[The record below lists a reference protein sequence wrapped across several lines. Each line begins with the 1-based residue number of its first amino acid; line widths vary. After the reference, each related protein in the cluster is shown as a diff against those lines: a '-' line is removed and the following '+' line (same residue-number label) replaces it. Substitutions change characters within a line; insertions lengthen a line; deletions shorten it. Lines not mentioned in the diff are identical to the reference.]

1 MSRWSSYKIT
11 YSLKLIF
18 ASVLMGI
25 ATSCLPTISEMHSA
39 RMLEEGEREILP
51 VLSVVPRAEV
61 VAPGAIYY
69 SLGIHSTK
77 GVRPGLNWRTRVD
90 FVGATQWDYQ
100 DSFLGSPKNFG
111 ISSIST
117 GPKFSII
124 KDRLAFYLPVGFSP
138 APYVYNDGEKELF
151 YGWFEA
157 CVLSTWPI
165 VADRLDLNFSAK
177 VMPFTMPFS
186 DHNAFF
192 STQIGLAFGKS
203 LSNSGCFRVEYAFT
217 YPAMMTQNAGFISVG
232 YAFRFKRKVKKQKG

>member
-1 MSRWSSYKIT
+1 MSRWGSYKMI
-11 YSLKLIF
+11 YSLKLMF
-18 ASVLMGI
+18 AFAWI
-25 ATSCLPTISEMHSA
+25 CTATSCLPTISEMHSA
-39 RMLEEGEREILP
+39 RMLKEGEQEIIP
-51 VLSVVPRAEV
+51 VMSVVPGADV
-61 VAPGAIYY
+61 VAPGGIYY

-77 GVRPGLNWRTRVD
+77 GISPGLNWRTRVD

-100 DSFLGSPKNFG
+100 DPYFGSPSNFG
-111 ISSIST
+111 MSSIST

-138 APYVYNDGEKELF
+138 APYIYNGEKELF
-151 YGWFEA
+151 YGWFEP

-177 VMPFTMPFS
+177 VMPFTMPLS

-203 LSNSGCFRVEYAFT
+203 LTNSGCFRVEYAFT
-217 YPAMMTQNAGFISVG
+217 YPAMMTQNAGFISIG
-232 YAFRFKRKVKKQKG
+232 YAFRFKRKVKKQMD